1 MFNRNKEKS
10 VLEVAHDRA
19 IANLETLQLGSKEY
33 EAQLKTVESL
43 HTLMF
48 KDRMSRRV
56 SPDTMVLVAAN
67 IFGILWITRYE
78 RENVVTSK
86 ALGFIQRTR

>member
-1 MFNRNKEKS
+1 MFTRNKEKS
-10 VLEVAHDRA
+10 LLETAHDQA
-19 IANLETLQLGSKEY
+19 IVKLGQMQPGTKEY

-43 HTLMF
+43 HTLLT
-48 KDRMSRRV
+48 KDKISRRV
-56 SPDTMVLVAAN
+56 SPDTLALVAAN

-86 ALGFIQRTR
+86 ALGFIQKTR